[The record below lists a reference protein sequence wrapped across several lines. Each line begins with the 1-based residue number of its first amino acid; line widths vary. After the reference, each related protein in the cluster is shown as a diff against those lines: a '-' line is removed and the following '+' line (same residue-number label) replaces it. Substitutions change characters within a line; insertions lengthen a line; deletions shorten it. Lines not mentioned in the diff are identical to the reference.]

1 MKMPLKLLFLCTA
14 NSCRSILGEALANH
28 LGEGRLVAR
37 SAGSHPSGRVNAHA
51 LAVLERHGVPVGR
64 PTSKSM
70 DDLEDPWFDVVI
82 TVCDAAAGEACPVWL
97 SESARVHWGIPDPAA
112 AEGDEAH
119 IQAVFE
125 DTYARLRARLEDVV
139 ALDLESLNPLGLT
152 AALQK
157 IHRDQGDH

>member
-1 MKMPLKLLFLCTA
+1 MKTPLKLLFLCTA

-28 LGEGRLVAR
+28 LGAGRLQAR
-37 SAGSHPSGRVNAHA
+37 SAGSHPSGQVNANA
-51 LAVLERHGVPVGR
+51 LAVLERHGVPVGQ

-70 DDLEDPWFDVVI
+70 DDLEDQGFDVVI

-97 SESARVHWGIPDPAA
+97 SESAKVHWGIPDPAA
-112 AEGDEAH
+112 ARGDEAH

-125 DTYARLRARLEDVV
+125 DTYARLRSRLEQVV
-139 ALDLESLNPLGLT
+139 ALDLESLNALGLT

-157 IHRDQGDH
+157 IHRDQGDR

>member
-1 MKMPLKLLFLCTA
+1 MKMPLRLLFLCTA

-37 SAGSHPSGRVNAHA
+37 SAGSHPSGQVNAQA
-51 LAVLERHGVPVGR
+51 LAVLERHGVPVGQ

-70 DDLEDPWFDVVI
+70 DDLGDQGFDVVI

-97 SESARVHWGIPDPAA
+97 SESAKVHWGIPDPAA
-112 AEGDEAH
+112 AQGDEAH